1 MNLAFHSIKGQP
13 FKYYFPLL
21 LIFNYN
27 MDTRFV
33 GHAVCTYFIG
43 FISYLFYFIFKTDS
57 MPKESLFSSSILAGK
72 QYLAMVKRSNCENI

>member
-1 MNLAFHSIKGQP
+1 
-13 FKYYFPLL
+13 
-21 LIFNYN
+21 

-57 MPKESLFSSSILAGK
+57 MPKESLFRSSILAEK
-72 QYLAMVKRSNCENI
+72 QYHCNGQTLKLWKWIAWNLNDELV